1 MNARPLPLVLL
12 LCCSV
17 AGFSQTAQVLEKQNS
32 VVAAKPNAAWTAAEI
47 GQQLAVNDRLR
58 TGALS
63 RALVR
68 LTTQAMLRLNEL
80 TSIAILP
87 PEQAASGPGLDLLG
101 GAAYFLSR
109 ERPEEIR
116 VRTPTANGI
125 LRGTEFYLAVNGG
138 KTTLVMFEGEVDIG
152 NSAGRVTARS
162 GEQVEIEPGRAPRKT
177 AMIEAKNI
185 IQWCLYYPGVV
196 QLDDLHFTGAEK
208 SALASSLSAYRLGN
222 LPGALRAFPGEHVIS
237 SPSGR
242 VYAAAIYLTAG
253 QVQKAARALASVP
266 HETPGEDALRVLI
279 AAVNLT
285 ETDASGTTASDAL
298 AWSYYEQAHGRL
310 ESARESARKA
320 TELAPQSGYAW
331 TRLAEMEF
339 SFGRVREA
347 LRALE
352 KGRALTPRN
361 AHAVSLGGFLLSA
374 ENRIGAARQA
384 FEEAIALD
392 PSYGTAWLGR
402 GLTRIRKGDA
412 EGGRQDLQAAA
423 ALEPNRSL
431 FRSYLGKAWSNAGDN
446 PRAMRDLDRAI
457 ELDAND
463 PTPWLYRAL
472 QDKQE
477 NRLNTA
483 VRDLEQSIT
492 LNDNRRVF
500 RSQFLLDQDKAV
512 RGSNLASIYQLD
524 GMNDVAVREATRAVN
539 ADYASASAHL
549 FLANSYNA
557 LRDPRRIVLRYETPF
572 VSEMLLANLL
582 SPVGGGPLSQYV
594 SEQEYSK
601 LFESDGFGMNSVT
614 EYRST
619 GELREIGSIYG
630 TFGNFSFSFDT
641 DYFYDNGRRPNDDT
655 SRFGETYAKLKFQL
669 TPWDVLF
676 FEASFQRLREGDTRQ
691 LYDDRSL
698 NSSLRVDEDQ
708 EPGDLLVGLRHEW
721 APGIH
726 TLVLAGRLASEFTL
740 RNDTARTLVL
750 GFESSDE
757 LNSLGIP
764 AAGPELRPG
773 QSFLGGFNY
782 PFRELYRLDL
792 EIGTGELQQIVTLG
806 PHTLVGGVRYQEG
819 SFHVHSVL
827 TDIQPMRLARFADPA
842 ARDDFDADFERMNV
856 YLYDTFRV
864 ARALTLI
871 GGITFDRLTYP
882 DHFRVPPLRD
892 DSKRIEHWSPKAGVI
907 FEPSR
912 WLRLRGAYAEA
923 ISGVS
928 LDEST
933 RLEPTQLAGFN
944 QGFRTLLN
952 ESVAGSVS
960 AQRYKI
966 LGAAA
971 ESKLPTG
978 TYLGLEW
985 NSLKQEGDSRSGE
998 FDDFIFEPQPSA
1010 SGGPGFVQRLDYEE
1024 RTVTATLNQLV
1035 ADRWSFGAAYRVTW
1049 SEFQSA
1055 LPEFAFLSGTTRH
1068 RDSELHQLDLAAN
1081 WNHESGLFAR
1091 ADALWTRQ
1099 ENDGF
1104 PGATSGAT
1112 GEPGDDF
1119 WQLNAFVGYRFPRNH
1134 GELSV
1139 GVLNLLDT
1147 DYQLEP
1153 LSPYAELPHERTLV
1167 VRCRLSF

>member
-1 MNARPLPLVLL
+1 MKSRSLVLAL
-12 LCCSV
+12 SLCSLS
-17 AGFSQTAQVLEKQNS
+17 ASFAQTAQILEKQNIVTFS
-32 VVAAKPNAAWTAAEI
+32 KPSAAWTAAEI

-68 LTTQAMLRLNEL
+68 LTDNAMLRVNEL
-80 TSIAILP
+80 TSVSILP
-87 PEQAASGPGLDLLG
+87 PSGGAKGPGLDLVG

-116 VRTPTANGI
+116 VRTPSANGI
-125 LRGTEFYLAVNGG
+125 LRGTEFHLAVAGG
-138 KTTLVMFEGEVDIG
+138 KTTITMFEGEVDIG
-152 NSAGRVTARS
+152 NGAGRVTARS

-177 AMIEAKNI
+177 AMVEAKNI

-196 QLDDLHFTGAEK
+196 QLEDLRLTGSEND
-208 SALASSLSAYRLGN
+208 ALSRSLSAYRLGN
-222 LPGALRAFPGEHVIS
+222 LPGALRAFPGEGAVS

-253 QVQKAARALASVP
+253 QVRKAEGVLARVP
-266 HETPGEDALRVLI
+266 RGTPGADALRVLI
-279 AAVNLT
+279 AAVNFT
-285 ETDASGTTASDAL
+285 EVEASGTTASDAL
-298 AWSYYEQAHGRL
+298 AKSYYEQSHARL

-331 TRLAEMEF
+331 TRLAELEF

-352 KGRALTPRN
+352 KGRVLTPRSG
-361 AHAVSLGGFLLSA
+361 HAASLGGFVLAAQNSIA
-374 ENRIGAARQA
+374 AARQS

-392 PSYGTAWLGR
+392 PSYGNAWLGR

-412 EGGRQDLQAAA
+412 DGGRQELQAAA

-472 QDKQE
+472 QNKQE

-483 VRDLEQSIT
+483 VRDLEKSVE
-492 LNDNRRVF
+492 LNDNRRIF

-512 RGSNLASIYQLD
+512 RGANLASIYQLN
-524 GMNDVAVREATRAVN
+524 GMQDVAVREATRAVN

-601 LFESDGFGMNSVT
+601 LFESDGMGVNSVT
-614 EYRST
+614 EYLST
-619 GELREIGSIYG
+619 GEFREIGSIYG
-630 TFGNFSFSFDT
+630 TYGNFSFSFDT
-641 DYFYDNGRRPNDDT
+641 DYFYDTGRRPNSDT

-669 TPWDVLF
+669 TPWDVIF
-676 FEASFQRLREGDTRQ
+676 FQASVQNLRGGDTRQ

-698 NSSLRVDEDQ
+698 SPTFRLDEEQ

-721 APGIH
+721 APGVQ
-726 TLVLAGRLASEFTL
+726 TLALVGRLASEQTIRF
-740 RNDTARTLVL
+740 DTSANVFAFDRLENIGGTTPL
-750 GFESSDE
+750 
-757 LNSLGIP
+757 
-764 AAGPELRPG
+764 ELRPG
-773 QSFLGGFNY
+773 FGFLGTFPPY
-782 PFRELYRLDL
+782 PLRETYDLDL
-792 EIGTGELQQIVTLG
+792 EIGTGELQQIIALG
-806 PHTLVGGVRYQEG
+806 PHTLVAGVRYQEG
-819 SFHVHSVL
+819 SFHVRSVL
-827 TDIQPMRLARFADPA
+827 EDNALVRSDAFSDPA
-842 ARDDFDADFERMNV
+842 ARDDFDGDFERLNV

-864 ARALTLI
+864 TRALTLI

-882 DHFRVPPLRD
+882 DHFRSPPLRD
-892 DSKRIEHWSPKAGVI
+892 DSRQIQHWSPKAGVI

-952 ESVAGSVS
+952 ESLAGSVS
-960 AQRYKI
+960 AAQYKI

-978 TYLGLEW
+978 TYLGVEW
-985 NSLKQEGDSRSGE
+985 TSVKQEGDSRFGE
-998 FDDFIFEPQPSA
+998 FDAYFSDPVLLA
-1010 SGGPGFVQRLDYEE
+1010 RGGPGSNQQLDYEE
-1024 RTVTATLNQLV
+1024 RTLTTTLNQLV
-1035 ADRWSFGAAYRVTW
+1035 GLRWSFGAAYRVTW
-1049 SEFQSA
+1049 SEFQNVI
-1055 LPEFAFLSGTTRH
+1055 PDFLGFPGAAIQH
-1068 RDSELHQLDLAAN
+1068 RDSELHQLDLAAT
-1081 WNHESGLFAR
+1081 WSHECGAFAR
-1091 ADALWTRQ
+1091 ADALWTKQ

-1104 PGATSGAT
+1104 PRPALQPRNT

-1119 WQLNAFVGYRFPRNH
+1119 WQINAFIGYRFPRNH

-1167 VRCRLSF
+1167 VRCRLTF